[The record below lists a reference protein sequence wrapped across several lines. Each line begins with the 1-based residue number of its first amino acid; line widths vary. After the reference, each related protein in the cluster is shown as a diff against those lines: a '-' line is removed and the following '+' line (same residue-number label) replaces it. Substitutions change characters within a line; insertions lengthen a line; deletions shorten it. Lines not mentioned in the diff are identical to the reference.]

1 MKLGEFLNSLPAY
14 KRIRI
19 GCRAKGMPLLKN
31 SALGGGFVFCGQK
44 CDFDPKELEDRYI
57 SQLIEKISM
66 IMMKQ
71 SRVPNRDA
79 AKQQL
84 DNLVNQYCAIVPW
97 YDREVI
103 ETYKGQYNPDSTV
116 IIVKGAESFFEYS
129 PDVPP
134 LTPDTMD
141 DSAARNLVDAVY
153 KSAAEEYICEPNNGR
168 RSALGRWIKSDPY
181 GILDEPEAVLDAC
194 RKMRRKRHGK

>member
-44 CDFDPKELEDRYI
+44 CDFDPKELYDRYI
-57 SQLIEKISM
+57 GQLIDKIAI
-66 IMMKQ
+66 IMMKPT
-71 SRVPNRDA
+71 SNKDI

-103 ETYKGQYNPDSTV
+103 ETYKGQYDPDSTV

-141 DSAARNLVDAVY
+141 DSTARNLVDAIY
-153 KSAAEEYICEPNNGR
+153 KSAAEEYIYEPDHGR
-168 RSALGRWIKSDPY
+168 ASALGRWIKSDPY

>member
-1 MKLGEFLNSLPAY
+1 MKLGEFLDTLPSH

-44 CDFDPKELEDRYI
+44 CDLKPKELEDRYI
-57 SQLIEKISM
+57 NELINKIAV
-66 IMMKQ
+66 IMMK
-71 SRVPNRDA
+71 PTLYKDA

-103 ETYKGQYNPDSTV
+103 ETYKGQYDPDSTV
-116 IIVKGAESFFEYS
+116 IIVKGAESFF
-129 PDVPP
+129 
-134 LTPDTMD
+134 
-141 DSAARNLVDAVY
+141 R
-153 KSAAEEYICEPNNGR
+153 I
-168 RSALGRWIKSDPY
+168 
-181 GILDEPEAVLDAC
+181 
-194 RKMRRKRHGK
+194 

>member
-44 CDFDPKELEDRYI
+44 CDFNPKELEDRYI
-57 SQLIEKISM
+57 GQLIDKIAI
-66 IMMKQ
+66 IMMKPT
-71 SRVPNRDA
+71 SNKDI

-103 ETYKGQYNPDSTV
+103 ETYKGQYDPDSTV

-141 DSAARNLVDAVY
+141 DSAARNLVDAIY
-153 KSAAEEYICEPNNGR
+153 KSAAEEYIYEPDHGKA
-168 RSALGRWIKSDPY
+168 SALGRWIKSDPY

>member
-44 CDFDPKELEDRYI
+44 CDFDPKELEERYI
-57 SQLIEKISM
+57 SQLLDKIAI
-66 IMMKQ
+66 IMMKPT
-71 SRVPNRDA
+71 SNKDI

-103 ETYKGQYNPDSTV
+103 ETYKGQYDPDSTV

-153 KSAAEEYICEPNNGR
+153 KSAAEEYICEPNAGR

-181 GILDEPEAVLDAC
+181 GILDEPDAVLDAC
-194 RKMRRKRHGK
+194 RKERRRRYGE

>member
-31 SALGGGFVFCGQK
+31 SALGCGFVFCGQK

-57 SQLIEKISM
+57 SQLIDKIAM
-66 IMMKQ
+66 IMMKPT
-71 SRVPNRDA
+71 SNKDI

-84 DNLVNQYCAIVPW
+84 DNLVNQYHAIVPW

-103 ETYKGQYNPDSTV
+103 ETYKGQYDPDSTV
-116 IIVKGAESFFEYS
+116 IIVKGAESFFR
-129 PDVPP
+129 V
-134 LTPDTMD
+134 
-141 DSAARNLVDAVY
+141 
-153 KSAAEEYICEPNNGR
+153 
-168 RSALGRWIKSDPY
+168 
-181 GILDEPEAVLDAC
+181 
-194 RKMRRKRHGK
+194 

>member
-1 MKLGEFLNSLPAY
+1 MKLGEFLDTLPSH

-44 CDFDPKELEDRYI
+44 CDLKPKELEDRYI
-57 SQLIEKISM
+57 NELINKIAV
-66 IMMKQ
+66 IMMK
-71 SRVPNRDA
+71 PTLYKDA

-103 ETYKGQYNPDSTV
+103 ETYKGQYDPDSTV

-141 DSAARNLVDAVY
+141 DSAARNLVDAIY
-153 KSAAEEYICEPNNGR
+153 KSAAEEYIYEPDHGR
-168 RSALGRWIKSDPY
+168 ASALGRWIKSDPY

-194 RKMRRKRHGK
+194 RKMRRRRYGK

>member
-1 MKLGEFLNSLPAY
+1 MKLGDFLNSIPTY

-44 CDFDPKELEDRYI
+44 CDFNPKEIEDRYI
-57 SQLIEKISM
+57 GQLLDKIAM
-66 IMMKQ
+66 IMMKPT
-71 SRVPNRDA
+71 SNKDI
-79 AKQQL
+79 AKKQI
-84 DNLVNQYCAIVPW
+84 DNLVNQYHAIVPW

-103 ETYKGQYNPDSTV
+103 ETYKGQYDPDSTV
-116 IIVKGAESFFEYS
+116 IIVNGAESFFEYS
-129 PDVPP
+129 PDIPP

-141 DSAARNLVDAVY
+141 DSAASNLIDAVY
-153 KSAAEEYICEPNNGR
+153 KSAAEEYIYEPDRGK

-194 RKMRRKRHGK
+194 RKERRRRYGNK

>member
-44 CDFDPKELEDRYI
+44 CDFNPKELENRYI
-57 SQLIEKISM
+57 NELINKIAV
-66 IMMKQ
+66 IMMK
-71 SRVPNRDA
+71 PTLYKDA

-84 DNLVNQYCAIVPW
+84 DNLINQYCSIVPW

-103 ETYKGQYNPDSTV
+103 ETYKGQYDPDSTV

-141 DSAARNLVDAVY
+141 DSAARNLVDAIY
-153 KSAAEEYICEPNNGR
+153 KSAAEEYIYEPDHGR
-168 RSALGRWIKSDPY
+168 ASALGRWIKSDPY

>member
-1 MKLGEFLNSLPAY
+1 MKLGEFLDTLPSH

-57 SQLIEKISM
+57 NELINKIAV
-66 IMMKQ
+66 IMMK
-71 SRVPNRDA
+71 PTLYKDA

-103 ETYKGQYNPDSTV
+103 ETYKGQYDPDSTV

-134 LTPDTMD
+134 LTPDTMN
-141 DSAARNLVDAVY
+141 DSAARNLVDAIY
-153 KSAAEEYICEPNNGR
+153 KSAAEEYIYEPDHGR
-168 RSALGRWIKSDPY
+168 ASALGRWIKSDPY

>member
-1 MKLGEFLNSLPAY
+1 MKLGEFLDTLPSH

-44 CDFDPKELEDRYI
+44 CDFDPKELENRYI
-57 SQLIEKISM
+57 NELINKIAV
-66 IMMKQ
+66 IMMK
-71 SRVPNRDA
+71 PTLYKDA

-103 ETYKGQYNPDSTV
+103 ETYKGQYDPDSTV

-141 DSAARNLVDAVY
+141 DSAARNLVDAIY
-153 KSAAEEYICEPNNGR
+153 KSAAEEYIYEPDHGKA
-168 RSALGRWIKSDPY
+168 SALGRWIKSDPY